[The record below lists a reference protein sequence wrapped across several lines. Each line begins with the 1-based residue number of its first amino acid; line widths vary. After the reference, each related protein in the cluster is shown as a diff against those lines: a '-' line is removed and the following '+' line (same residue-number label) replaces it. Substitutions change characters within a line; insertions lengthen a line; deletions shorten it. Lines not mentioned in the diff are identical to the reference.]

1 MKRMAA
7 TIVLSILFVG
17 VVFGQ
22 GIGFYGIGG
31 GLGFTNVSFSSES
44 MSGISFHARAE
55 LGEIIENLYIVP
67 ELSYWS
73 VSKDFGDDDIF
84 GGNYEWSVSDFA
96 INANVQY
103 RFDMEGSIA
112 PYVGGGLGL
121 NFVSSTVDVPFFGSV
136 SASDTKIGL
145 NLLGGAHMNLEG
157 KYKPYAEFRYV
168 VVSDINHLMIMAG
181 IVYIL

>member
-7 TIVLSILFVG
+7 TIVFSILFVG

-31 GLGFTNVSFSSES
+31 GLGFTNVSVSSES
-44 MSGISFHARAE
+44 MSGLSFHARAE
-55 LGEIIENLYIVP
+55 LGEIIENLHIVP

-73 VSKDFGDDDIF
+73 VSEDFGDDIL
-84 GGNYEWSVSDFA
+84 GGSYEWKFSDFA

-103 RFDMEGSIA
+103 RIDMEGSIA

-136 SASDTKIGL
+136 SATDTKIGL
-145 NLLGGAHMNLEG
+145 NLLGGAHLNLEG
-157 KYKPYAEFRYV
+157 NIKPYAEFRYV
-168 VVSDINHLMIMAG
+168 VVSDMGHLMIMAG
-181 IVYIL
+181 IVYFL